1 MNHLLL
7 NDSIVPESD
16 VAISYKDRGYHFGD
30 GVYEVVRV
38 YEGAFFTLDPHIDRL
53 YESANQIDMSLP
65 FSKEHLKANLE
76 AYKTKE
82 QLENGSIY
90 LQITRG
96 EAERNHLYTREEEPV
111 LLGFVLPERPPTDA
125 STVGIAAYVTADVR
139 WLRCDIK
146 SINLLGNVMAK
157 RKATDHDCGEAIL
170 YRETAVTEGSTSN
183 LFLVNNGTLYTH
195 PADNYILNGITRRE
209 VISLAHELGI
219 DVVEEPFPKEVL
231 AHAEEA
237 FITSTSIEITPVH
250 SFKGDV
256 EATLKVGPLT
266 KKNCNKRLQNVFK
279 KNKKRLYLRERF
291 FAV

>member
-1 MNHLLL
+1 MNHVLF
-7 NDSIVPESD
+7 NDSIVPESNA
-16 VAISYKDRGYHFGD
+16 VISYNDRGYHFGD
-30 GVYEVVRV
+30 GIYEVVRV

-53 YESANQIDMSLP
+53 YESAKQIDMTLP
-65 FSKEHLKANLE
+65 FSKQTLKTNLE
-76 AYKTKE
+76 AYKNKE

-90 LQITRG
+90 IQITRG
-96 EAERNHLYTREEEPV
+96 VAERNHLYSREEDPV
-111 LLGFVLPERPPTDA
+111 LLGFVLPERAPSNDQT
-125 STVGIAAYVTADVR
+125 TGIAAYVTADVR

-157 RKATDHDCGEAIL
+157 RKATDHKCGEAVL

-195 PADNYILNGITRRE
+195 PANNLILNGITRRE
-209 VISLAHELGI
+209 VIAVAHELGI

-256 EATLKVGPLT
+256 EASLTVGPVT
-266 KKNCNKRLQNVFK
+266 KKLQLAFK
-279 KNKKRLYLRERF
+279 QRVQKERS
-291 FAV
+291 ASI